1 MRVQVRIMFH
11 RLDNLVH
18 LSVFFVILIL
28 VLLIL
33 PNQPVGGLL
42 YPFFSEIVRG
52 SLISPRATDVD
63 P

>member
-33 PNQPVGGLL
+33 PSRPVGGLL

>member
-33 PNQPVGGLL
+33 PDRPVGGLL

>member
-33 PNQPVGGLL
+33 PDRPVGGLL
-42 YPFFSEIVRG
+42 YPLFSEIVRG